1 MSLDAQLAALSTMS
15 PAALRAA
22 WRDAFRSAPPDIT
35 PELMARAVASRL
47 QERRHGG
54 LPASV
59 TREIARL
66 TTRLRKTDDVVGQH
80 DLRLKPGTRLVR
92 GWHGRT
98 INVLVTADGFEFD
111 GRQYSS
117 LTRISHEVTG
127 THWSG
132 PRFFGLK
139 GRAAARAGKVD
150 RRGG

>member
-1 MSLDAQLAALSTMS
+1 MSLAAQLAALSAMS

-22 WRDAFRSAPPDIT
+22 WREAYRTVPPDIT

-59 TREIARL
+59 TKDIARL
-66 TTRLRKTDDVVGQH
+66 TTRLRRGDDVVAAH

-92 GWHGRT
+92 GWRGRT
-98 INVLVTADGFEFD
+98 INVLVTADGFEFE
-111 GRQYSS
+111 GRQYTS
-117 LTRISHEVTG
+117 LTRITHEITG
-127 THWSG
+127 TSWSG

-139 GRAAARAGKVD
+139 GYKAIRAGKVD
-150 RRGG
+150 NRG

>member
-1 MSLDAQLAALSTMS
+1 VSLDAQLTALSTMS

-22 WRDAFRSAPPDIT
+22 WRDAYRTAPPDMP

-59 TREIARL
+59 MREIACL
-66 TTRLRKTDDVVGQH
+66 TTRLRKTDDVVGLH
-80 DLRLKPGTRLVR
+80 DVRLKSGTRLVR
-92 GWHGRT
+92 SWHGRT

-139 GRAAARAGKVD
+139 GRASILASKVD
-150 RRGG
+150 RRGK

>member
-1 MSLDAQLAALSTMS
+1 VSLDAQLVTLSTMS

-22 WRDAFRSAPPDIT
+22 WRDAYRTAPPDIP

-59 TREIARL
+59 SREIARL
-66 TTRLRKTDDVVGQH
+66 TARLRKTDDVVGVH
-80 DLRLKPGTRLVR
+80 DVRLKPGTRLVR
-92 GWHGRT
+92 SWHGRT
-98 INVLVTADGFEFD
+98 INALVTADGFEFD

-139 GRAAARAGKVD
+139 GRTSILAGKVD
-150 RRGG
+150 RRGK

>member
-1 MSLDAQLAALSTMS
+1 VSLEAQLTALSAMS

-22 WRDAFRSAPPDIT
+22 WRDAYRTPPPNIT

-47 QERRHGG
+47 QDRRHGG
-54 LPASV
+54 LPSSV

-66 TTRLRKTDDVVGQH
+66 TTRLRKTDDVVGLH
-80 DLRLKPGTRLVR
+80 EVRLKPGTRLVR
-92 GWHGRT
+92 GWNGRT

-111 GRQYSS
+111 GQKYRS

-139 GRAAARAGKVD
+139 GRASILAGKVD
-150 RRGG
+150 HRGR